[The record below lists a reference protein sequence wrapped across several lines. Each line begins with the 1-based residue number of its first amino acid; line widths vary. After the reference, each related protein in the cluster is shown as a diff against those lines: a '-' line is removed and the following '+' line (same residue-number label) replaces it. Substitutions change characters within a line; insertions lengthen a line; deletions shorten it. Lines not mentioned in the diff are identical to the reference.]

1 MAYKV
6 FQNGFPLNA
15 SELNNYLMNQ
25 SVMVFATATARD
37 TDLTAPLEGMIVWL
51 QDSNKFVYYTGSAWA
66 DVIPSTGS
74 GNAIINGAFDIWQ
87 RGTSFT
93 TSVYTADRFSAYVA
107 DGTVTNSRQT
117 FTPGTAP
124 VAGYESAY
132 HFRSAVSGQ
141 TLSSAASF
149 LSQKI
154 EDVRTFAGQTV
165 TISFWAKAA
174 SGTPKIGL
182 EYTQGFGTGGSPS
195 SLTNTNFGS
204 PTISTS
210 WARYT
215 TTVAIPS
222 LSGKTLGT
230 NNDGYLEFGF
240 WFSAGSNFNTRSGSI
255 GIQNNTID
263 IWGVQLEAGSTAT
276 AFKRNASNIQGE
288 LAACQRYFQR
298 FSANSS
304 NLYTGFGSG
313 HANSSTTISIFVPL
327 RTTMRTTP
335 SFSTSGSFQALS
347 GGSTSTTTPTL
358 AADQNGT
365 DSIVLNCTVSGFTAG
380 QGTFLRAL
388 NDATANLS
396 MSAEL

>member
-51 QDSNKFVYYTGSAWA
+51 QDSNKFVYYN
-66 DVIPSTGS
+66 GS
-74 GNAIINGAFDIWQ
+74 GAWTDVNVTGNGANAIINGAFDIWQ
-87 RGTSFT
+87 RGTSVANTASYTQYVTDRWQFNRAGLATGATISRQAGT
-93 TSVYTADRFSAYVA
+93 TDIRYAARVQRDSGNTSTGAMYFMHTLETADS
-107 DGTVTNSRQT
+107 
-117 FTPGTAP
+117 
-124 VAGYESAY
+124 
-132 HFRSAVSGQ
+132 
-141 TLSSAASF
+141 L
-149 LSQKI
+149 K
-154 EDVRTFAGQTV
+154 FAGQAVTV
-165 TISFWAKAA
+165 SFYARAGA
-174 SGTPKIGL
+174 NYSATSNALGVRLDT
-182 EYTQGFGTGGSPS
+182 GTGTDQ
-195 SLTNTNFGS
+195 SLGGALTGQTS
-204 PTISTS
+204 IVSQTATLTTS
-210 WARYT
+210 WQRFSYT
-215 TTVAIPS
+215 ATVGSSATQVGFYVFATP
-222 LSGKTLGT
+222 TGT
-230 NNDGYLEFGF
+230 
-240 WFSAGSNFNTRSGSI
+240 AGAADYFEIT
-255 GIQNNTID
+255 
-263 IWGVQLEAGSTAT
+263 GVQLESGSTAT
-276 AFKRNASNIQGE
+276 AFKRNSSNIQGE

-304 NLYTGFGSG
+304 NLYAGFGSG

-327 RTTMRTTP
+327 RTTMRSTP
-335 SFSTSGSFQALS
+335 TFATSGSFQALS

-396 MSAEL
+396 MNAEL